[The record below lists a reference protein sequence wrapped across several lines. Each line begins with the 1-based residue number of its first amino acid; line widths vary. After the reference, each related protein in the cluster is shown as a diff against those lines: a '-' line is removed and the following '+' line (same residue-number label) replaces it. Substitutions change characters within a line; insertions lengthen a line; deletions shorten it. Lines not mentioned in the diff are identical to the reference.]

1 MINIKNFNIYIL
13 NFFFYFF
20 PVSLIIGNQA
30 TNLNLIL
37 ICLYTL
43 LLYPRKILS
52 IRIDLL
58 DKFLIFFFLYIL
70 FNLLINYFEYFF
82 DDKIFPK
89 IVINK
94 TIFYFRYLILYF
106 VLRFLINEKILNIKY
121 FYLICALTVS
131 ITSIDIMIQ
140 FLFDKNLIGLVP
152 PTKNHYS
159 GFFGNELIAG
169 GFILKFYS
177 TLIVLPIIFNF
188 KNFNYLTQIFLFLF
202 FLFVITLS
210 GNRMSLI
217 LYLIS
222 LIFYIVYLK
231 NFKKYFWKFFFTFVL
246 FLIILFNTFPKFK
259 YNVGSIYYYGEKLI
273 TIFITSNQESPSIES
288 FKLPYVGE
296 FYCGKIMI
304 EKNPVIGG
312 GIRSYRTHSNGCH
325 THPHNYYL
333 EIVSELGLIGL
344 TLIIIFVFQLLFE
357 SLKILRLNSYRINT
371 TSHMLIPPFL
381 FILIEFFPFR
391 SSGSFF
397 STSNASIIFIFF
409 AILVSLMVNKS
420 NKV

>member
-20 PVSLIIGNQA
+20 PISLVLGNQA
-30 TNLNLIL
+30 TNINICL

-52 IRIDLL
+52 IRLGL
-58 DKFLIFFFLYIL
+58 FDKFLIIIFLYIF
-70 FNLLINYFEYFF
+70 FNVLINYFEYFF
-82 DDKIFPK
+82 DDKVFPK

-94 TIFYFRYLILYF
+94 SIFYFRYLILYL

-121 FYLICALTVS
+121 FYLICALTVA
-131 ITSIDIMIQ
+131 IISIDIIIQ
-140 FLFDKNLIGLVP
+140 FLFGKNIIGLTSP
-152 PTKNHYS
+152 SINHFP

-177 TLIVLPIIFNF
+177 TIIMLPIIFNF
-188 KNFNYLTQIFLFLF
+188 KNFNYLTLIYLFLF
-202 FLFVITLS
+202 FLFVVTLS
-210 GNRMSLI
+210 GNRMPLI

-222 LIFYIVYLK
+222 LVFYMVYLK
-231 NFKKYFWKFFFTFVL
+231 NFKKYIWKFFFAFVL
-246 FLIILFNTFPKFK
+246 LLIVLFNSFPKFK
-259 YNVGSIYYYGEKLI
+259 YNVSSIYFYSKKLI
-273 TIFITSNQESPSIES
+273 TIFIISNQEPPSKES
-288 FKLPYVGE
+288 IRLPYVGE
-296 FYCGKIMI
+296 FYCSKIMI
-304 EKNPVIGG
+304 EKNPMIGG
-312 GIRSYRTHSNGCH
+312 GIRSYRTHNNGCQ

-333 EIVSELGLIGL
+333 EIISELGLIGL
-344 TLIIIFVFQLLFE
+344 TLIIIFVFKLLFE
-357 SLKILRLNSYRINT
+357 SLKILRLNSNSIGT
-371 TSHMLIPPFL
+371 KSHMLIPPFL

>member
-20 PVSLIIGNQA
+20 PISLVLGNQA
-30 TNLNLIL
+30 TNLNVIL

-52 IRIDLL
+52 IRLSL
-58 DKFLIFFFLYIL
+58 FDKILIIFFIHIF
-70 FNLLINYFEYFF
+70 FSLLINYFEYFF
-82 DDKIFPK
+82 NDNVFPK
-89 IVINK
+89 IIINK
-94 TIFYFRYLILYF
+94 SIFYFRYLILYL
-106 VLRFLINEKILNIKY
+106 VLRFLINERILNIKY
-121 FYLICALTVS
+121 FYLICALTVA
-131 ITSIDIMIQ
+131 IISIDIIIQ
-140 FLFDKNLIGLVP
+140 FLFGKNIIGLAP
-152 PTKNHYS
+152 PTIKHYS

-188 KNFNYLTQIFLFLF
+188 KNFNYLIQIFLFLF
-202 FLFVITLS
+202 FLFVIILS

-222 LIFYIVYLK
+222 LVFYMVYLK
-231 NFKKYFWKFFFTFVL
+231 NFKKYFWKFFFIFVL
-246 FLIILFNTFPKFK
+246 FLIVLFNSFPKFQ
-259 YNVGSIYYYGEKLI
+259 YNVSSFYYYGKKLI
-273 TIFITSNQESPSIES
+273 TIFINSDQESPSIES

-296 FYCGKIMI
+296 FYCGKIII
-304 EKNPVIGG
+304 EKNPLIGG
-312 GIRSYRTHSNGCH
+312 GIRSYRTYDNGCN

-333 EIVSELGLIGL
+333 EIVSDLGLIGL
-344 TLIIIFVFQLLFE
+344 TLIIIFIFKLLFE
-357 SLKILRLNSYRINT
+357 SLKILRLNSNNIST
-371 TSHMLIPPFL
+371 TLHMLIPPFL
-381 FILIEFFPFR
+381 FILIEFFPLR
-391 SSGSFF
+391 TSGSFF

-409 AILVSLMVNKS
+409 AILVSLIVNKS